1 MSRLLAGATVIA
13 IATSAGVLTA
23 ASPPAMGAP
32 MMAAGLSVRAET
44 SADARAAAE
53 DLLRQVDDLQT
64 QVDHATADYAGAL
77 QAAASAVS
85 GHLRAEAASGVAR
98 RDAEDSR
105 DRLDEHLRALY
116 KSGGPT
122 AVYASVLDADSIVE
136 ALDRVRSVERVVG
149 TDRQVVTASEQ
160 AGGRAERGATDAAA
174 LAQRQ
179 VAVER
184 QAGVAASR
192 VQDLLDRQRPLLDQ
206 AVAHAAAVQ
215 AAEEEAARQRAL
227 RAAAAAAAARLR
239 VEQDAAAQL
248 VREQVAA
255 AKPRYPA
262 GVGAPGSA
270 AAGQNGAAGVAGAG
284 PVDYF
289 ALYHA
294 AAPTCPGLSWTVLA
308 AIGQVETGHGTDTST
323 SPAGAMGPMQFLPAT
338 FAMVAVD
345 GDGDGRTD
353 IQNPADAIFTAAHYL
368 CGNGAGTGP
377 AGLSTAIWNYNHA
390 DWYVALVLS
399 LAAQYV
405 G

>member
-1 MSRLLAGATVIA
+1 M
-13 IATSAGVLTA
+13 
-23 ASPPAMGAP
+23 P
-32 MMAAGLSVRAET
+32 AGLSVRAET

-64 QVDHATADYAGAL
+64 QVDRATADYAGAL
-77 QAAASAVS
+77 QAAASAIS
-85 GHLRAEAASGVAR
+85 GHLRAETASGVAR

-105 DRLDEHLRALY
+105 DRLDEHLRSLY

-136 ALDRVRSVERVVG
+136 ALDRVRSVERVVS

-160 AGGRAERGATDAAA
+160 AGGRARRGATDAAA
-174 LAQRQ
+174 LALRQ

-227 RAAAAAAAARLR
+227 QAAAAAAAARLR

-262 GVGAPGSA
+262 GVGTPGSA

-284 PVDYF
+284 PADYF

-399 LAAQYV
+399 LAAQYA